1 MLNLSQNNLMG
12 SVPRGNQFDTFTN
25 DSYIGNLRLC
35 VFPLSKECGESEGT
49 KLPPSIFDEDDDYGR
64 TLTWKCAMIGLSG
77 LLTPGLEQ
85 LMVLVGLRNLQSL
98 SLEGNKLEGS
108 IPAELCHLNSLG
120 FLDLAGNK
128 LVGPIPACLGDLISL
143 RHLLLDRNKFTDS
156 IPSTLTRLVDILQL
170 NMSSNTLRGALPIDI
185 EKWKVVNNIDISKNQ
200 LLGEIPKSIGD
211 VKDLT
216 YLSLFGNKL
225 QGSIPESFGGSKGL
239 NNFFGII
246 PKPLEK
252 LLYLEYFNVY
262 FNRLQGEIPDGG
274 TFPNYSIRSFMAN
287 KALCATPRLHLPL
300 PPCKTNSFRHH
311 SKKAIKLVEYIL
323 VPVGS
328 TVLVLA
334 LTSIES
340 FKFSSTTLVIHCDL
354 KPSNVLLDE
363 DMVAHLGDF
372 GIAKLLGEKEDSATH
387 TMTLATIR
395 YMAP

>member
-108 IPAELCHLNSLG
+108 IPAELCHLKSLG

-170 NMSSNTLRGALPIDI
+170 NMSSNTLR
-185 EKWKVVNNIDISKNQ
+185 
-200 LLGEIPKSIGD
+200 EIPKSIGD

-225 QGSIPESFGGSKGL
+225 QGSIPESFGGLKGL